1 MDQPEASIV
10 IRTYN
15 EARFLPDLL
24 EAIKQQRYDRF
35 ETIVVDFGSIDG
47 TLDIAEKEVS
57 KVIFIQSR
65 DFTFGYSLNIGIQS
79 ASGRLIVIV
88 SAHTLPLDENWLAK
102 LVEPFSDEKV
112 VMTYGRQIGGRTSKF
127 SEIRDLEQTFGTARK
142 VLKPP
147 QFFANNANSAI
158 RKDLWHKHP
167 FDETLLGLEDIEWA
181 KYWMKRGYQ
190 VVYEPQA
197 ALYHIH
203 EESWRQ
209 VRRRYF
215 REAVAARRIGTQG
228 IYDALAAPIVET
240 GRMFANLKHLMFP
253 KDQKPELTASNRRLA
268 GEIIMFRHNK
278 AVGTV
283 KGILTN
289 VSKDNREKKE
299 EIFFDRFC
307 KAAVIHGV
315 NKASFDE
322 IQILKV
328 KPGDVLIRGAYEAV
342 CATDIEIFEGT
353 LVYYKNG
360 MAKYPIIP
368 GHEFSGQV
376 VAIGPNVDQVEIGDN
391 VVVECIQS
399 CGECEQ
405 CQRENFLGC
414 EKRTELGV
422 IGRNGGYSEYL
433 MVPGKFVHRLPPE
446 LDMISACLCEPLA
459 VALKGLKRLRRTW
472 RRRERKESKQCA
484 VVGAGPL
491 GHLCAQVLA
500 LWGHQVT
507 VIDRNPR
514 RLGYFK
520 DSSIAT
526 SNDLSRLNAF
536 DNIIEATGDPAALDK
551 IIHNSPAG
559 ATILLLG
566 LPYAHRNFTFE
577 SIVVFDKIVVG
588 SVGSSAKHFELAIE
602 MLPQIETS
610 AFREK
615 TMPLSEFKEAWRLAK
630 EGKYLKI
637 ILKLNDEMI
646 SKSPDHST
654 EQK

>member
-1 MDQPEASIV
+1 MDQPEVSIV

-24 EAIKQQRYDRF
+24 ESIKLQRYNRL
-35 ETIVVDFGSIDG
+35 ETIVVDSGSIDG
-47 TLDIAEKEVS
+47 TLEIAEKQVS
-57 KVIFIQSR
+57 KVIGIQSR

-79 ASGRLIVIV
+79 AAGRLIVMA

-102 LVEPFSDEKV
+102 LVDPFSDEKV
-112 VMTYGRQIGGRTSKF
+112 AMTYGRQVGCRTSKF
-127 SEIRDLEQTFGTARK
+127 SEIRDLQQTYGTKRK
-142 VLKPP
+142 ILKPP
-147 QFFANNANSAI
+147 RFFANNANSAI

-190 VVYEPQA
+190 VVYEPLA

-203 EESWRQ
+203 EETWRQ

-215 REAVAARRIGTQG
+215 REAVAARRIGIQG
-228 IYDALAAPIVET
+228 IYYALTAPIVET
-240 GRMFANLKHLMFP
+240 GRMFADLKHLIFRN
-253 KDQKPELTASNRRLA
+253 DQKPELAASNSQLA

-278 AVGTV
+278 VVGTI
-283 KGILTN
+283 KGLLTS
-289 VSKDNREKKE
+289 VSKENQEQNE
-299 EIFFDRFC
+299 EILFDRYC

-315 NKASFDE
+315 NKVSIDE
-322 IQILKV
+322 IQIPKV

-353 LVYYKNG
+353 LGYYKNG

-376 VAIGPNVDQVEIGDN
+376 VAIGPNVDQVDIGDH

-399 CGECEQ
+399 CGECEK
-405 CQRENFLGC
+405 CHSENFLGC

-422 IGRNGGYSEYL
+422 IDRNGGYAEYL

-472 RRRERKESKQCA
+472 RRRERKDSKQCA

-500 LWGHQVT
+500 IWGHQVT
-507 VIDRNPR
+507 VFDRNPQ
-514 RLGYFK
+514 RLGYFSN
-520 DSSIAT
+520 SSIAT
-526 SNDLSRLNAF
+526 SNDLDQLSTF
-536 DNIIEATGDPAALDK
+536 DNIVEATGDPVALDNILHK
-551 IIHNSPAG
+551 SPAG

-566 LPYAHRNFTFE
+566 LPYAHRSFTFE
-577 SIVVFDKIVVG
+577 GIVAYDKIVVG

-602 MLPQIETS
+602 MLPQIETG
-610 AFREK
+610 AFTEK
-615 TMPLSEFKEAWRLAK
+615 VLPLSDFKEAWKLAK
-630 EGKYLKI
+630 AGKYLKV
-637 ILKLNDEMI
+637 ILKLNNDLI
-646 SKSPDHST
+646 
-654 EQK
+654 

>member
-1 MDQPEASIV
+1 MDQPEVSIV

-24 EAIKQQRYDRF
+24 DAIKQQRHDRF
-35 ETIVVDFGSIDG
+35 ETIVVDSGSIDG

-57 KVIFIQSR
+57 KVICIQSR

-102 LVEPFSDEKV
+102 LVEPLYDEKIA
-112 VMTYGRQIGGRTSKF
+112 MTYGRQIGGRSSKF
-127 SEIRDLEQTFGTARK
+127 SEIRDMQRTFGTKRR

-147 QFFANNANSAI
+147 RFFANNANSAI
-158 RKDLWHKHP
+158 RKNLWQKHP

-181 KYWMKRGYQ
+181 KHWMKRGYQ

-203 EESWRQ
+203 EENWRQ

-215 REAVAARRIGTQG
+215 REGVAARRIGIQG
-228 IYDALAAPIVET
+228 IRNALITPLAET
-240 GRMFANLKHLMFP
+240 GRMFSDIKHLIFP
-253 KDQKPELTASNRRLA
+253 NDKKPEFEASNSQLV

-278 AVGTV
+278 AVGTA
-283 KGILTN
+283 KGLLSQ
-289 VSKDNREKKE
+289 VSKDNQDKKE
-299 EIFFDRFC
+299 EILFDRFC
-307 KAAVIHGV
+307 QAAVIHGV
-315 NKASFDE
+315 NKASLDE
-322 IQILKV
+322 IQIPKV
-328 KPGDVLIRGAYEAV
+328 KPGDVLIRVAYEAV

-353 LVYYKNG
+353 LGYYKND

-376 VAIGPNVDQVEIGDN
+376 VTIGPNVDQVEIGDH

-399 CGECEQ
+399 CGECED
-405 CQRENFLGC
+405 CLRKNFLGC

-422 IGRNGGYSEYL
+422 IGRNGGYSEYV

-446 LDMISACLCEPLA
+446 LDMVPACLCEPLA
-459 VALKGLKRLRRTW
+459 VALKGMKRLRRTW
-472 RRRERKESKQCA
+472 RRREKKDSKQCA

-500 LWGHQVT
+500 LWGHRVT
-507 VIDRNPR
+507 IFDRNPK
-514 RLGYFK
+514 RLSYFS

-526 SNDLSRLNAF
+526 SNDLVQLSAF
-536 DNIIEATGDPAALDK
+536 DNIVEATGDPVALDNILHK
-551 IIHNSPAG
+551 SPAG

-577 SIVVFDKIVVG
+577 GIVAYDKIVVG
-588 SVGSSAKHFELAIE
+588 SVGSGAKHFDLAIE
-602 MLPQIETS
+602 LLPQIETG
-610 AFREK
+610 AFTEK
-615 TMPLSEFKEAWRLAK
+615 ILPLSDFKEAWKLAK
-630 EGKYLKI
+630 AGKYLKI
-637 ILKLNDEMI
+637 ILKLNNNL
-646 SKSPDHST
+646 SR
-654 EQK
+654 

>member
-1 MDQPEASIV
+1 MDPPEVSIV

-24 EAIKQQRYDRF
+24 ESIKQQRYDRF
-35 ETIVVDFGSIDG
+35 ETIVVDSGSIDG

-57 KVIFIQSR
+57 KVIGIQSR

-79 ASGRLIVIV
+79 AFGRLIVIV
-88 SAHTLPLDENWLAK
+88 SAHTLPLDENWLAR
-102 LVEPFSDEKV
+102 LVEPFDDEKT

-127 SEIRDLEQTFGTARK
+127 SEIRDLKRTFGTQRK
-142 VLKPP
+142 ILKPP
-147 QFFANNANSAI
+147 RFFANNANSAI
-158 RKDLWHKHP
+158 RKDLWQKHT

-215 REAVAARRIGTQG
+215 REAVAARRIGIQG
-228 IYDALAAPIVET
+228 IHNALTTPITET
-240 GRMFANLKHLMFP
+240 GKVFSDIKHLILP
-253 KDQKPELTASNRRLA
+253 NDNRRELEASNSQLA

-278 AVGTV
+278 VVGTV
-283 KGILTN
+283 KGLLTK
-289 VSKDNREKKE
+289 VSKENQDKKE
-299 EIFFDRFC
+299 EILFDRFC

-315 NKASFDE
+315 NKASLDE
-322 IQILKV
+322 IQIPKV

-342 CATDIEIFEGT
+342 CATDIEIVEGT
-353 LVYYKNG
+353 LGYYKNG

-376 VAIGPNVDQVEIGDN
+376 VAIGPNVGQVEIGDH

-399 CGECEQ
+399 CGECEE
-405 CQRENFLGC
+405 CLRENFLGC

-459 VALKGLKRLRRTW
+459 VALKGMKRLRRTW
-472 RRRERKESKQCA
+472 RRREKKESKQCA

-491 GHLCAQVLA
+491 GNLCAQVLA
-500 LWGHQVT
+500 LWGHRVT
-507 VIDRNPR
+507 VFDRNPQ
-514 RLGYFK
+514 RLGYFA
-520 DSSIAT
+520 DLSIAT
-526 SNDLSRLNAF
+526 SNDLSQLREF
-536 DNIIEATGDPAALDK
+536 DNIIEATGDPVALDNILHK
-551 IIHNSPAG
+551 SPAG

-577 SIVVFDKIVVG
+577 GIVAFDKIVVG
-588 SVGSSAKHFELAIE
+588 SVGSSAKHFNLAIE
-602 MLPQIETS
+602 MLPQIETG
-610 AFREK
+610 AFKEK
-615 TMPLSEFKEAWRLAK
+615 VLPLTDFKEAWKLAK
-630 EGKYLKI
+630 AGKYLKI
-637 ILKLNDEMI
+637 ILKLNDDI
-646 SKSPDHST
+646 WGHASL
-654 EQK
+654 

>member
-1 MDQPEASIV
+1 MDQPDVSIV

-24 EAIKQQRYDRF
+24 EAIKQQQYKRF
-35 ETIVVDFGSIDG
+35 ETIVVDSGSIDG
-47 TLDIAEKEVS
+47 TQDIAQKEVS
-57 KVIFIQSR
+57 KVIGIQSR

-79 ASGRLIVIV
+79 ASGRVIAIV
-88 SAHTLPLDENWLAK
+88 SAHTLPLDENWLGR
-102 LVEPFSDEKV
+102 LVEPFDDEKIA
-112 VMTYGRQIGGRTSKF
+112 MTYGRQIGGRTSKF
-127 SEIRDLEQTFGTARK
+127 SEIRDLQRTFGTRRK
-142 VLKPP
+142 VLTPP
-147 QFFANNANSAI
+147 HFFANNANSAI
-158 RKDLWHKHP
+158 RKDLWQKHP

-181 KYWMKRGYQ
+181 KHWMKRGYQ
-190 VVYEPQA
+190 VVYEPRA

-203 EESWRQ
+203 EENWRQ

-215 REAVAARRIGTQG
+215 REAVAARRIGIQG
-228 IYDALAAPIVET
+228 IFEALATPFAET
-240 GRMFANLKHLMFP
+240 GRMFSDLKHLILP
-253 KDQKPELTASNRRLA
+253 NDQKPDLAASNSRLA

-283 KGILTN
+283 KGLLTSESKENHDSKEDIL
-289 VSKDNREKKE
+289 
-299 EIFFDRFC
+299 FDRFC

-322 IQILKV
+322 IQIPKV

-353 LVYYKNG
+353 LGYYKNG

-376 VAIGPNVDQVEIGDN
+376 VAIGPNVEHVQIGDP

-405 CQRENFLGC
+405 CRRENFLGC
-414 EKRTELGV
+414 DERTELGV
-422 IGRNGGYSEYL
+422 IGRNGGYAEYL
-433 MVPGKFVHRLPPE
+433 MVPGKFVHQLPPE
-446 LDMISACLCEPLA
+446 VDIISACICEPLA

-472 RRRERKESKQCA
+472 RRRERKDSKQCA

-491 GHLCAQVLA
+491 GHLCARVLD

-507 VIDRNPR
+507 VIDRNAR
-514 RLGYFK
+514 RLKYFEG
-520 DSSIAT
+520 SSIAT
-526 SNDLSRLNAF
+526 SKDIDRLSAF
-536 DNIIEATGDPAALDK
+536 DNIIEATGDPVALDN
-551 IIHNSPAG
+551 IIHKSPAG

-577 SIVVFDKIVVG
+577 SIVAYDKIVVG
-588 SVGSSAKHFELAIE
+588 SVGSSAKHFDLAIE
-602 MLPQIETS
+602 MLPQIDTG
-610 AFREK
+610 AFK
-615 TMPLSEFKEAWRLAK
+615 QKIMPLSDFKEAWKLARSG
-630 EGKYLKI
+630 EFLKI
-637 ILKLNDEMI
+637 ILKLNDDI
-646 SKSPDHST
+646 KPGLSG
-654 EQK
+654 